1 MNKNVEIQFLGEVP
15 TSICHFFC
23 PSICPSCTISKI
35 VHHVNKC
42 VKWWYIQAFFFFFFF
57 FFFIFWFLT
66 KNNRKW
72 KLAIT
77 SSCSISWEQYSILL
91 WFLLHLCKMM
101 NFWYTCEKWWYL
113 HIFFSC
119 FQNFYFLVVSGVKGQ
134 KMAQNDKKF
143 YLSCFI
149 SQEPYIIWLSFMVH
163 LCKMI
168 ISSRIFS
175 FFQNFCFP
183 GC

>member
-23 PSICPSCTISKI
+23 QFICPSCTISKI

-42 VKWWYIQAFFFFFFF
+42 VKWWYIQAFFFFFLHFLKNF
-57 FFFIFWFLT
+57 DFWQKIT
-66 KNNRKW
+66 KNENWQLHRHAPY
-72 KLAIT
+72 LRN
-77 SSCSISWEQYSILL
+77 SIAYY
-91 WFLLHLCKMM
+91 CD
-101 NFWYTCEKWWYL
+101 FWYTCEKWYL

-119 FQNFYFLVVSGVKGQ
+119 FQNFYFLVFSGVKGQ
-134 KMAQNDKKF
+134 KMAQNDKK
-143 YLSCFI
+143 LCLLCFI
-149 SQEPYIIWLSFMVH
+149 SQEPYIIWLWFMAH